1 MAKNRFVVDLGGVEL
16 SEKSIQQIESSI
28 QKAALNALADVD
40 FSGDLIAR
48 FPRQWLGIWL
58 DKRDGLQIDDKEIAK
73 FAVR

>member
-40 FSGDLIAR
+40 FSGDLVAR
-48 FPRQWLGIWL
+48 FPRLWLGIWL
-58 DKRDGLQIDDKEIAK
+58 DRRDGLQIDDKEITQ